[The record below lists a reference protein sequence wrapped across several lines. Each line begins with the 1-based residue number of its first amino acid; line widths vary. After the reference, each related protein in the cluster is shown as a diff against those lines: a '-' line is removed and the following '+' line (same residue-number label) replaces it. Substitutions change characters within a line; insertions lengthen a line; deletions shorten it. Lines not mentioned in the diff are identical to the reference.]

1 MAKVLLLHPGEMG
14 SSIASALLDGDHEVF
29 WVSEGRGNET
39 RERSEKLGLLD
50 MTDLVEAVEKSEFV
64 ISICPPEYAGTVA
77 EEVIETGYE
86 GTYVDANA
94 VSPATSLAIGDL
106 VGENYVDGGIIG
118 PPAWDIGRTRMY
130 LSGPQAAET
139 AQLFDGTLLDTLVIE
154 GGIGAALALKM
165 CYAAYTKGSSAL
177 LLGVRALAN
186 KMGVTDS
193 LLSEWAI
200 SQQGLDQRSRS
211 VAASTSQKAWRFSG
225 EMQEIAATYS
235 AAGLPSGFHEA
246 AAELF
251 ERMKY
256 FKDQDPATI
265 DAVITAITSSE

>member
-1 MAKVLLLHPGEMG
+1 MAKVLMLHPGEMG
-14 SSIASALLDGDHEVF
+14 SSVASALLDADHEVF
-29 WVSEGRGNET
+29 WVSEGRSNNT
-39 RERSEKLGLLD
+39 RQRSEKLGLQD
-50 MTDLVEAVEKSEFV
+50 ITDLVTAVEKSEFV
-64 ISICPPEYAGTVA
+64 ISICPPEYAGAVA
-77 EEVIETGYE
+77 EAVIETGYE

-118 PPAWDIGRTRMY
+118 PPAWNTGRTRMY
-130 LSGPQAAET
+130 LSGRQAAKT
-139 AQLFDGTLLDTLVIE
+139 AQLFEGTLLDTLVIE
-154 GGIGAALALKM
+154 GDIGAASALKM

-186 KMGVTDS
+186 QMGVTDS

-200 SQQGLDQRSRS
+200 SQQGLDERCRS

-225 EMQEIAATYS
+225 EMEEIAATYS

-246 AAELF
+246 AADLF
-251 ERMKY
+251 GRMKG

-265 DAVITAITSSE
+265 DAVIAAITSTE